1 MRARL
6 PHRLLEEFRLLQ
18 LLGDGGNGLVYLAE
32 EIRSGAPCAIKEF
45 ALGPDASQRFFRE
58 LSFLF
63 TLNHPNL
70 VRCLNFFHGT
80 EGASALILEYADL
93 GSFRHRLEA
102 APDRRLTPQELL
114 PLARHATAGLC
125 ALHAAGIVHCD
136 VKPEN
141 LLLFS
146 STEGPVLKVSDFGIA
161 LLLTN
166 PDATHATHGSP
177 LYMAPEQ
184 FYQRPTAAADIY
196 SLALILAEALVGHPL
211 RQPGSPEEV
220 FAQARRGID
229 WEQLPEPSWRAVL
242 SRLADPDPIHRPT
255 DLAEL
260 SKLWD
265 QIESAR
271 AKPHKKSPSRH
282 LRKTSR
288 LPKATV
294 RTNIPFPLQVP
305 GREAARWLAPNIQRL
320 VPHPL
325 PERIWLVDPHG
336 LDCLDW
342 SSRRLHPRIVPG
354 AVECLS
360 PDGQWLVQPNRAFFW
375 NASKSRFLPAFPL
388 TYRAEVVLPWA
399 RHGLLVADHSTARL
413 LSSSGILRAEWPL
426 SNYVF
431 RPQLACGNDRIWA
444 SSGPLRPAIHVLTL
458 QEDPRVIS
466 VPGPVLGLQATSEGV
481 HILTQG
487 QSPDDPGHW
496 LFLSNDADG
505 PKPLRQLPALLH
517 RARSHGT
524 WFSAFDLE
532 DRIHFLFPNSSLDLD
547 FTVPGKPLD
556 DYWMAEAASYLLL
569 VESGGRTSLSLHPI
583 QVSTEP
589 VSPSSP

>member
-32 EIRSGAPCAIKEF
+32 DIRTGLPCAIKEF

-93 GSFRHRLEA
+93 GSLRHRLETA
-102 APDRRLTPQELL
+102 ADRRLTTQELL
-114 PLARHATAGLC
+114 PLARQATAGLC

-141 LLLFS
+141 FLLFS
-146 STEGPVLKVSDFGIA
+146 STEGSVLKVSDFGIA

-166 PDATHATHGSP
+166 PDATHTTHGSP

-229 WEQLPEPSWRAVL
+229 WEQIPEPSWRAVL
-242 SRLADPDPIHRPT
+242 SRMADPESTHRPT
-255 DLAEL
+255 DFSEL
-260 SKLWD
+260 SLLWD
-265 QIESAR
+265 QIESATL
-271 AKPHKKSPSRH
+271 APKNKTVSRRH
-282 LRKTSR
+282 RKTSR
-288 LPKATV
+288 LPPPSLSKAS
-294 RTNIPFPLQVP
+294 FPLTVP
-305 GREAARWLAPNIQRL
+305 GREAARWLVPNVQRL
-320 VPHPL
+320 VSHPL
-325 PERIWLVDPHG
+325 PHRLWLLDPHG
-336 LDCLDW
+336 LDVLDW
-342 SSRRLHPRIVPG
+342 NSRRLQPRIFPG
-354 AVECLS
+354 PTQCLS
-360 PDGQWLVQPNRAFFW
+360 PDGHWLVQPSRVFSW
-375 NASKSRFLPAFPL
+375 SPSKERFLPAFPL
-388 TYRAEVVLPWA
+388 THTPEIFLSWPQY
-399 RHGLLVADHSTARL
+399 GLVMADHSTVRL
-413 LSSSGILRAEWPL
+413 LSFSGVLRAEWPL

-431 RPQLACGNDRIWA
+431 RPQFAFGKDVIWA
-444 SSGPLRPAIHVLTL
+444 SSGPLRPALHSLSPDAESHSIPL
-458 QEDPRVIS
+458 
-466 VPGPVLGLQATSEGV
+466 PGPVLALQSTEQGI

-487 QSPDDPGHW
+487 HSPDDPGHW
-496 LFLSNDADG
+496 LFLQTGSDY
-505 PKPLRQLPALLH
+505 PKHLRHLPPLLH
-517 RARSHGT
+517 RVRSHGP

-532 DRIHFLFPNSSLDLD
+532 DRIHFLFPNPSLDLD
-547 FTVPGKPLD
+547 FTVTGKPLD
-556 DYWMAEAASYLLL
+556 DCWMVEAASYFMLA
-569 VESGGRTSLSLHPI
+569 ESEGRTSLSLHPV

-589 VSPSSP
+589 LAPSFA